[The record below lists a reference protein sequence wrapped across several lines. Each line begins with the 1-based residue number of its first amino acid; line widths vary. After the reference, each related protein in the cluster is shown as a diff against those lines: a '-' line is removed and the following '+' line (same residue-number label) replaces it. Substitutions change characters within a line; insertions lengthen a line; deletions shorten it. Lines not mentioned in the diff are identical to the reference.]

1 MSTVVREDLDA
12 LNTKLTITLKR
23 DDIKPGIDTELK
35 KLKANASLKGFR
47 KGKTPISFIKKV
59 YGSSV
64 MSEVVQK
71 TLNSELFKFLDDEK
85 IKYLGQPI
93 PSKDQEEMDF
103 SIDGSHDLVFKFDLG
118 LTPDFELHGLEKVRT
133 YDKYEVKVADSFIS
147 DEMASLRKKLGERK
161 EVEEPIIAGDMISI
175 DAEEVKSE
183 GTAWASTF
191 SVLFDDLIDDSKKLF
206 EGKKIGESVKFDITK
221 LEKEKPEEF
230 IRKYM
235 LNVTENDKDVVIGN
249 DFTGKI
255 AKITRVTEAEMNEE
269 FFNKAFGEGKVSSE
283 QEAKDFIKNQTQ
295 KWYVK
300 QSDSI
305 LMRNIHD
312 ALMESNEFALPEDF
326 LKRWLESTSKQEDGT
341 SIEDRFVGFKSGL
354 KWRLLSS
361 KLADQFDVKVDDEDV
376 KSAMKEQISRMYGG
390 YGGDDMMDK
399 LVESMMSNQEYYE
412 SNYAT
417 AFNEKVL
424 QAAKGEVT
432 TKTIE
437 VSKEEFEEIVKKYS
451 EQQAP
456 ANNAAGSSEEE

>member
-23 DDIKPGIDTELK
+23 DDIKPGVDTELK
-35 KLKANASLKGFR
+35 KLKAKASLKGFR

-59 YGSSV
+59 YGASI
-64 MSEVVQK
+64 MSDVVQK

-93 PSKDQEEMDF
+93 PASDQEEMDF

-118 LTPDFELHGLEKVRT
+118 LTPDFELQGLEKTKT
-133 YDKYEVKVADSFIS
+133 YDKYKVKVADDFIN
-147 DEMASLRKKLGERK
+147 DEMASLRKRLGERK
-161 EVEEPIIAGDMISI
+161 EVEEPIIEGDMISI
-175 DAEEVKSE
+175 DAEEVKKE

-191 SVLFDDLIDDSKKLF
+191 SVLFDDLIDESKKLF
-206 EGKKIGESVKFDITK
+206 KGKKIGESVKFDITK
-221 LEKEKPEEF
+221 LEKDKPEEF
-230 IRKYM
+230 IRKYL
-235 LNVTENDKDVVIGN
+235 LNVTDNDKDVEIGN

-283 QEAKDFIKNQTQ
+283 QEAKDFIINQTQ

-326 LKRWLESTSKQEDGT
+326 LKRWLETTSQKDAQGT
-341 SIEDRFVGFKSGL
+341 IEERFDGFKSGL

-376 KSAMKEQISRMYGG
+376 KAAMKEQIARMYGG

-424 QAAKGEVT
+424 QAAKNEVS

-437 VSKEEFEEIVKKYS
+437 VTKEEFEDIVKKYS
-451 EQQAP
+451 DQPTFED
-456 ANNAAGSSEEE
+456 NSDNSSEEE

>member
-23 DDIKPGIDTELK
+23 EDIKPGIDTELK
-35 KLKANASLKGFR
+35 KLKASASLKGFR

-59 YGSSV
+59 YGASI
-64 MSEVVQK
+64 MSDIVQK

-85 IKYLGQPI
+85 IQYLGQPI
-93 PSKDQEEMDF
+93 PSTDQDEMDF
-103 SIDGSHDLVFKFDLG
+103 SIDASHDLIFKFDLG
-118 LTPDFELHGLEKVRT
+118 LTPDFELHGLEQSKT
-133 YDKYEVKVADSFIS
+133 YDKYEVKVADDFIN
-147 DEMASLRKKLGERK
+147 EEIASLRKRVGERK
-161 EVEEPIIAGDMISI
+161 EVDEPIIAGDMISI
-175 DAEEVKSE
+175 DAEEIKKE

-191 SVLFDDLIDDSKKLF
+191 SVLFDDLLDDSKKLF
-206 EGKKIGESVKFDITK
+206 EGKKIGDSVTFDVTK
-221 LEKEKPEEF
+221 LEKEKDQEF
-230 IRKYM
+230 IRKYL
-235 LNVTENDKDVVIGN
+235 LNVTENDKDVEIAN

-255 AKITRVTEAEMNEE
+255 AKITRVVEAEMNEE
-269 FFNKAFGEGKVSSE
+269 FFNKAFGEGKVKSE

-295 KWYVK
+295 QWFTK
-300 QSDSI
+300 QSESI

-326 LKRWLESTSKQEDGT
+326 LKRWLETTSQQEATGT
-341 SIEDRFVGFKSGL
+341 IEERFVGFKSGL

-361 KLADQFDVKVDDEDV
+361 KLADKFDVKIDDEDV
-376 KSAMKEQISRMYGG
+376 KSAMKEQIARMYGG

-399 LVESMMSNQEYYE
+399 LVESMMSNKEYYE

-424 QAAKGEVT
+424 QAAKEAVK

-437 VSKEEFEEIVKKYS
+437 VTKEEFEEIVKKYS
-451 EQQAP
+451 EQKTSENSAEI
-456 ANNAAGSSEEE
+456 SSEEE

>member
-35 KLKANASLKGFR
+35 KLKSNASLKGFR

-59 YGSSV
+59 YGASV
-64 MSEVVQK
+64 MSDVVQK
-71 TLNSELFKFLDDEK
+71 TLNKELFKFLDDEK

-93 PSKDQEEMDF
+93 PASDQEEMDF
-103 SIDGSHDLVFKFDLG
+103 SIDGSHDLIFKFDLG
-118 LTPDFELHGLEKVRT
+118 LTPDFELHGLEQVRT
-133 YDKYEVKVADSFIS
+133 YDKYKVKIADDFIN
-147 DEMASLRKKLGERK
+147 DEISSLRKRLGERK
-161 EVEEPIIAGDMISI
+161 EVDEPIIAGDMISI
-175 DAEEVKSE
+175 DAEEVKAE

-191 SVLFDDLIDDSKKLF
+191 SVLFDDLLDESKKIF
-206 EGKKIGESVKFDITK
+206 EGKKVGDSVKFDITK
-221 LEKEKPEEF
+221 LEAEKTQEF
-230 IRKYM
+230 IRKYL
-235 LNVTENDKDVVIGN
+235 LNVTENDADVEIGN

-255 AKITRVTEAEMNEE
+255 AKITRVSEAEMNEE
-269 FFNKAFGEGKVSSE
+269 FFNKAFGENKVSSE

-295 KWYVK
+295 MWYTK

-326 LKRWLESTSKQEDGT
+326 LKRWLETTSQEDAKGT
-341 SIEDRFVGFKSGL
+341 IEERFEGFKSGL

-361 KLADQFDVKVDDEDV
+361 KLADQFDVKVDDADV
-376 KSAMKEQISRMYGG
+376 KAAMKEQIARMYGG

-399 LVESMMSNQEYYE
+399 LVESMMANQEYYE

-424 QAAKGEVT
+424 QAAKEEVN

-437 VSKEEFEEIVKKYS
+437 VTKEEFEDIVKKYS
-451 EQQAP
+451 DQKTSDDNS
-456 ANNAAGSSEEE
+456 ANSSEEE